1 MRIAIATVQVP
12 FMTGGA
18 EIHAAN
24 LRRALETHGHDVEIV
39 TLPFKW
45 YPPQQIVKQ
54 ILIARLLDLSESN
67 GKAID
72 RLIGMKFPAYYA
84 RHPNKILWILHQH
97 RQAYDLWGT
106 EYCDLRRFP
115 EGARV
120 RQVIWQADKRF
131 IPEARAVYANSA
143 EVARRL
149 KVYNNLDA
157 PPLYHPPDQAE
168 SFHCNGYG
176 DYVFYPSRLEAAKRQ
191 LLLVEAMTQVR
202 SPVRCVLAG
211 SQSWGEVKERIEEI
225 VRCKNLQEKVLLAGP
240 ITHEEKVRYYADA
253 LAVFFGPF
261 GEDYG
266 YVTLEALLSR
276 KPVITCTDSGGP
288 LEFVEHG
295 ATGYVVEPDPQ
306 AIAEALDQL
315 YWEKEQARRMGEAG
329 YALYQAKEISWEK
342 VVEALLQC

>member
-18 EIHAAN
+18 ETHVAN
-24 LRRALETHGHDVEIV
+24 LQRAIETHGHDVEIV

-84 RHPNKILWILHQH
+84 RHPNKVLWILHQH
-97 RQAYDLWGT
+97 RQAYELWGT
-106 EYCDLRRFP
+106 EYCDLMRFP
-115 EGARV
+115 EGARI
-120 RQVIWQADKRF
+120 RQLIWQADRRF

-149 KVYNNLDA
+149 KIYNDLDA
-157 PPLYHPPDQAE
+157 TPLYHPPDRAE
-168 SFHCNGYG
+168 SFYCDGYG

-191 LLLVEAMTQVR
+191 LLLVEAMAQVR
-202 SPVRCVLAG
+202 SPVRCVLVG
-211 SQSWGEVKERIEEI
+211 SQSWGGVQEKIQEI
-225 VRCKNLQEKVLLAGP
+225 VRRKNLQERVTLLGP
-240 ITHEEKVRYYADA
+240 ISHAEKVSYYAGA
-253 LAVFFGPF
+253 LAVFFSPF
-261 GEDYG
+261 LEDYG
-266 YVTLEALLSR
+266 YVTLEAMLSH
-276 KPVITCTDSGGP
+276 KPVVTCTDSGGP
-288 LEFVEHG
+288 LEFVEHST
-295 ATGYVVEPDPQ
+295 TGYVVEPDPQ

-315 YWEKEQARRMGEAG
+315 YWEKERARRMGEAG
-329 YALYQAKEISWEK
+329 YALYQAKAISWEK